1 MVDLAPPFTSEVGQD
16 MCEAL
21 ENMFS
26 LACNIV
32 GPPRIPFFGLMALYR
47 YPEVG
52 HCLTVLRL

>member
-1 MVDLAPPFTSEVGQD
+1 MIDLASPFTSEIGQD
-16 MCEAL
+16 VCEAL

-26 LACNIV
+26 VACNIS

-52 HCLTVLRL
+52 TILKLFF